1 MNNIRNIILLVGIV
15 LLLSPISSATEHY
28 TVNYTDTYNKI
39 TYTMEDDKL
48 HINIP
53 QGNYIDFIEF
63 RPKYL
68 PTNYKERTI
77 STTVYLNDEEY
88 KILHTLDTNPSVL
101 NLFSSHLDYKLELF
115 VDGQQNYLKE
125 YENKIFD
132 WCYFSTYIRL
142 GFGNSVDIGND
153 QIGIDSHIIGHR
165 GKIRYQDTVSVYDTD
180 SYLCT
185 NITIEKTEMDE
196 LLLHIGYRLESVR
209 SKEYYISQLSPTL
222 ENVYKI
228 GFNWLDKDNYILN
241 LFLITDYILRIMMF
255 GVVLVSTNLAILT
268 FIHLIF
274 VVPFL
279 AFYNSRTQSGFI
291 DNLFKY
297 YTKTAQ
303 FMSIF
308 MTFMIRFM
316 LKCIEI
322 VRSLI
327 PFV

>member
-1 MNNIRNIILLVGIV
+1 MNNKTYILMIVGIV
-15 LLLSPISSATEHY
+15 LLLFPIGSCTHY
-28 TVNYTDTYNKI
+28 YTAEYTQTYSTVVYNMTDDLLY
-39 TYTMEDDKL
+39 
-48 HINIP
+48 INIQ
-53 QGNYIDFIEF
+53 QGNFIDYIEF
-63 RPKYL
+63 KPKYL
-68 PTNYKERTI
+68 PTQYNEKSI
-77 STTVYLNDEEY
+77 STKVYLNDQEY
-88 KILHTLDTNPSVL
+88 EILHTLTTSPSIL
-101 NLFSSHLDYKLELF
+101 NLFSSHLDTKLELI
-115 VDGQQNYLKE
+115 VDGQQNYLKD

-132 WCYFSTYIRL
+132 WCYFTTYIRL
-142 GFGNSVDIGND
+142 GFGNSADIEDD
-153 QIGIDSHIIGHR
+153 QIGIDTHIIGNR
-165 GKIRYQDTVSVYDTD
+165 GKIRYEDVVNVYDTD
-180 SYLCT
+180 SFICS
-185 NITIEKTEMDE
+185 NITVEKTNLGDMQV
-196 LLLHIGYRLESVR
+196 LIGYRLESVK

-241 LFLITDYILRIMMF
+241 LFLITDYVARIMMF
-255 GVVLVSTNLAILT
+255 GIVVVSTNLVILT

-291 DNLFKY
+291 DNLVRY
-297 YTKTAQ
+297 YTKTVQ

-308 MTFMIRFM
+308 ISFMIRLM